1 MTFQRK
7 VSVGRAVEH
16 VACGRHASTAQRGV
30 ARDEAG
36 GHEAVALQGGGDD
49 VGVDL
54 REASGVR
61 V

>member
-1 MTFQRK
+1 
-7 VSVGRAVEH
+7 VGRAVEH
-16 VACGRHASTAQRGV
+16 VACGRHASAAQRGV

-36 GHEAVALQGGGDD
+36 GHEAVALQAGGDD

-54 REASGVR
+54 REPSGVR